1 MSVVAPDL
9 RGKIYRERRL
19 MQPVETTEYL
29 RRQKVANVGT
39 VDVNGWPYV
48 VPLVT
53 AVTRVQIWSGTP
65 SPFRKLEET
74 AEIFIGTKRH
84 TCKSMPINWR
94 PPEGSLLSLVILMSS
109 CALPGRAI
117 ARRGHRLTILD
128 SVPATIHALEP
139 ASDRRRSQ

>member
-1 MSVVAPDL
+1 MGSFLCSSCAYEEGYREICRRLREHASANGIVVGPAKRRGEVLMSVVAPDL

-48 VPLVT
+48 VPLVM
-53 AVTRVQIWSGTP
+53 A
-65 SPFRKLEET
+65 T

-84 TCKSMPINWR
+84 TGKSMPIN
-94 PPEGSLLSLVILMSS
+94 
-109 CALPGRAI
+109 
-117 ARRGHRLTILD
+117 
-128 SVPATIHALEP
+128 
-139 ASDRRRSQ
+139 